1 MTVLGEVLIT
11 ARRAQGFTQEQ
22 LAVAT
27 GVSQAALSRW
37 ETSDRT
43 PSPDSVERVAAA
55 LGVTPRLLEHASRIR
70 GATAVDA
77 HMRRQRTARAGVWQR
92 LEARLNM
99 YRLHAAQLLEEV
111 TVSAT
116 LQLPRLDPLGS
127 TPEEA
132 ARLLRMQW
140 RLPIGP
146 VRNLV
151 GWVEAAGCLVVSED
165 FGTPRVDGLS
175 QWAGPHPVM
184 LINMARPVDRLRWTI
199 AHELGHLVLH
209 EGDASPAMEE
219 EADGF
224 AAEFLMPADVIKPQ
238 LRRLDP
244 KNVGLLAD
252 LKRQWGVSMAA
263 LVERSWSLGLLNPQ
277 DRTRFYKARSAR
289 GWITREPISDELP
302 AESPQ
307 LTAQI
312 ALSLLRRGLSDEE
325 IAQAAG
331 FASASD
337 NNLFR
342 VPEHSPGGGLRL
354 VT

>member
-11 ARRAQGFTQEQ
+11 ARRARGLTQEQ
-22 LAVAT
+22 LADAT

-43 PSPDSVERVAAA
+43 PSHDSVELVAAA

-77 HMRRQRTARAGVWQR
+77 HMRRQRTARVGVWQQ

-99 YRLHAAQLLEEV
+99 YRLHCAQLLEEV
-111 TVSAT
+111 TVAASSHV
-116 LQLPRLDPLGS
+116 PRLDPLES
-127 TPEEA
+127 TPAEA

-151 GWVEAAGCLVVSED
+151 GWLEAAGCLVVSED
-165 FGTPRVDGLS
+165 FGTPRVEGLS
-175 QWAGPHPVM
+175 QWTGPHPVM
-184 LINMARPVDRLRWTI
+184 LINSARPIDRLRWTM

-209 EGDASPAMEE
+209 ESDASPAMEE
-219 EADGF
+219 EADAF
-224 AAEFLMPADVIKPQ
+224 AAEFLMPSDVIKPQ
-238 LRRLDP
+238 LRRVTP

-263 LVERSWSLGLLNPQ
+263 LIERSWSLGLITPQ

-289 GWITREPISDELP
+289 GWITREPVSDELP
-302 AESPQ
+302 PETPQ
-307 LTAQI
+307 LTSQI
-312 ALSLLRRGLSDEE
+312 TLTLLRRGLTDAD
-325 IAQAAG
+325 IATAAG
-331 FASASD
+331 FASESD
-337 NNLFR
+337 NSLFR
-342 VPEHSPGGGLRL
+342 TSSGVGGGLRL
-354 VT
+354 IT